1 MILFLIENANHEG
14 GKTKMRNNPVVPYIL
29 IMAFGIGLIF
39 FMSLEGAGNKDEAA
53 EGEGGGTTGTE
64 ATVDISSCTGCH
76 GGNLEG
82 GMGPALA
89 GADPEHVV
97 DVLVNGLEGSTFMT
111 PGMKSEEEAQAIAD
125 YIAENY

>member
-1 MILFLIENANHEG
+1 
-14 GKTKMRNNPVVPYIL
+14 MRNNPLVPYIL

-39 FMSLEGAGNKDEAA
+39 FLSLGGANNKDEHA
-53 EGEGGGTTGTE
+53 EGEGGETTGTE

-82 GMGPALA
+82 AMGPALT
-89 GADPEHVV
+89 DVEPERIAE
-97 DVLVNGLEGSTFMT
+97 VLVNGIEGSNFMT

>member
-1 MILFLIENANHEG
+1 
-14 GKTKMRNNPVVPYIL
+14 MRNNPVVPYIL

-39 FMSLEGAGNKDEAA
+39 FMSLDGAGKKDEAA
-53 EGEGGGTTGTE
+53 GGEGGESTGTE
-64 ATVDISSCTGCH
+64 AAVDISSCTGCH

-89 GADPEHVV
+89 GVDPAHIS
-97 DVLVNGLEGSTFMT
+97 DVLVNGLEGSNFMT

-125 YIAENY
+125 YIAENF